1 MVRHDVGSHREVPVQ
16 SDMRWELPPNQ
27 GGSMNFKIFK
37 LFKSLMTKSA
47 VVQMEIEEES
57 RKKYPDWM
65 RVMML
70 KKQRLM
76 IKDKLYK
83 LQKFR
88 KRKKLGKPV
97 SI

>member
-1 MVRHDVGSHREVPVQ
+1 
-16 SDMRWELPPNQ
+16 
-27 GGSMNFKIFK
+27 MNFKVFK

-65 RVMML
+65 RIVML

-83 LQKFR
+83 LQKHR
-88 KRKKLGKPV
+88 RRKKLGKPISV
-97 SI
+97 

>member
-1 MVRHDVGSHREVPVQ
+1 
-16 SDMRWELPPNQ
+16 
-27 GGSMNFKIFK
+27 MNFKIFK

>member
-1 MVRHDVGSHREVPVQ
+1 
-16 SDMRWELPPNQ
+16 
-27 GGSMNFKIFK
+27 MNFKVFK
-37 LFKSLMTKSA
+37 LFKSLITKSA

-65 RVMML
+65 RIVML

-83 LQKFR
+83 LQRHRRR
-88 KRKKLGKPV
+88 KQLGKPINV
-97 SI
+97 